1 MLRTNVTLL
10 ASDAP
15 SMSSSHLSSA
25 SSVIPLY
32 LLFPR
37 TSGATSRKMRLVIVA
52 LSCLASLM
60 TVQATSFV
68 TVVKTV
74 VYDRAVSSVDASA
87 AAFDNEFVSEQAKI
101 SRRDEDDLIGDPSV
115 TKICITSPA
124 TTCLDLT
131 LTEGLKPQDTSTDD
145 PDDDGTWE
153 EYTPPPTP
161 TSTIPQPPDVLVTH
175 TRTTSGAGPPARN
188 SGTSITHSKEPETY
202 TTIPDWW
209 PPSVGPSVDPNVE
222 RPKIPEIINPGWK
235 PKPTPKQVV
244 ENYCDIWPL
253 PSSDPRCKSSVTHD
267 QLIARATTAMN

>member
-1 MLRTNVTLL
+1 
-10 ASDAP
+10 
-15 SMSSSHLSSA
+15 
-25 SSVIPLY
+25 
-32 LLFPR
+32 
-37 TSGATSRKMRLVIVA
+37 MRLVIVT

-60 TVQATSFV
+60 AVQATSFV

-74 VYDRAVSSVDASA
+74 VYDRAVSDVDTSA

-101 SRRDEDDLIGDPSV
+101 SRRDEDDSIGDPSV

-131 LTEGLKPQDTSTDD
+131 LTDGLKPQDTSTDD

-161 TSTIPQPPDVLVTH
+161 TSTIPQPPDVVIIH
-175 TRTTSGAGPPARN
+175 TRTTSGAGAPARN

-202 TTIPDWW
+202 TAIPDWW

-222 RPKIPEIINPGWK
+222 RPWIPEIINPGWT
-235 PKPTPKQVV
+235 PKPTA
-244 ENYCDIWPL
+244 EATELYCDVYPR
-253 PSSDPRCKSSVTHD
+253 PSQDPECTKYGRSWTYTGS
-267 QLIARATTAMN
+267 QLVARATSVMN